1 MYSPWNPLEKGAYST
16 TYSIESK
23 PNGELTFN
31 NLGIW
36 DSYSTILQT
45 DYSSYIVQYKCK
57 QAYFD
62 FYTEEYIDIFT
73 PDGTITEGLLTELKA
88 MIKEKMPNFDID
100 GLLAPAKAKNCDTV
114 NAWGF
119 I

>member
-1 MYSPWNPLEKGAYST
+1 M
-16 TYSIESK
+16 
-23 PNGELTFN
+23 
-31 NLGIW
+31 

-62 FYTEEYIDIFT
+62 FYTEEYIDIYT
-73 PDGTITEGLLTELKA
+73 RDGTITNELLNEIKA
-88 MIKEKMPNFDID
+88 MVKVKVPKLDVE
-100 GLLAPAKAKNCDTV
+100 GLLAPAKVKNCDTV